1 MASELDSESAIEI
14 RRATHDDYDAVA
26 DFTGDIWPD
35 RGGDYIPRIYH
46 DWLEDEPGQGKK
58 TFLAEVDGETA
69 GIVQAVMLSDD
80 EAWFQ
85 GMRVAADYRRRGVS
99 HRLNEATFEWARRQG
114 ATVGRVMIFSWNAA
128 SLGAARASGFEP
140 ITEFRFAHPDPDPDA
155 AGPHAVSSDPTEAWR
170 YWTHSDARE
179 YLRGLGLAPEESWA
193 VRELTREDFDRLAD
207 ETAVFAVESED
218 GLAGAAY
225 RTRSYERPVDGD
237 ATDGSSDDP
246 ETERWV
252 EYGVA
257 AWDGVE
263 AARSLFAAIARDAA
277 DCGAEKTRVLIPETA
292 RFVTDTPHA
301 GVDIAEEPDFVLGI
315 DLTATR

>member
-1 MASELDSESAIEI
+1 MSPDSDTDPAIEI

-26 DFTGDIWPD
+26 DFTGEIWPD
-35 RGGDYIPRIYH
+35 RGGDYIPAIYH
-46 DWLEDEPGQGKK
+46 DWLEDEPGRGKK
-58 TFLAEVDGETA
+58 TFLAEIDGEAA
-69 GIVQAVMLSDD
+69 GIVQAVMLSAD

-140 ITEFRFAHPDPDPDA
+140 LTEFRFAHPDPDPDA
-155 AGPHAVSSDPTEAWR
+155 VGPHAVSSDPTDAWR
-170 YWTHSDARE
+170 YWTHSDARAH
-179 YLRGLGLAPEESWA
+179 LHGLGLAPEESWA
-193 VRELTREDFDRLAD
+193 VRELTRDDFQQLAD
-207 ETAVFAVESED
+207 DTAVFAVEGEA
-218 GLAGAAY
+218 GLAGTAY
-225 RTRSYERPVDGD
+225 RSRTYERPVDGD
-237 ATDGSSDDP
+237 ESNGSSDD
-246 ETERWV
+246 ETERWA

-277 DCGAEKTRVLIPETA
+277 DCDAEQTRVLIPETA
-292 RFVTDTPHA
+292 RFVTDAPAA
-301 GVDIAEEPDFVLGI
+301 GVDIAEEPDFVLGV